1 MPIGCVELHS
11 VVLATALEC
20 SMHFS
25 RDEWVEMCSRDLR
38 LLTVTVRHAIRVH
51 DVWVRPRRLEPVWE
65 GEKLELDL
73 SRATRRKGGRARA
86 RRKAAS
92 ASRQAV
98 EAAME
103 KAKGGEECD
112 DSGRWAIEELLD
124 VRRGG
129 ARGTR
134 LFCLVR
140 WAGEWEDEGC
150 ANDSAWEAKVSW
162 TAFSELTNDMKP
174 LARAM
179 AAAAFAP
186 SARTQ
191 HAGVAKRRRA
201 PTVSKWRPTPRL
213 AAVEA
218 ARAEE
223 RLKSEGIARS
233 RKRKRALRLAL
244 VERDEWVEHELE
256 HVHGKSRRIALSQD
270 DGSIL

>member
-1 MPIGCVELHS
+1 M
-11 VVLATALEC
+11 VLATALEC

-38 LLTVTVRHAIRVH
+38 LLTVTVRHAIRVL
-51 DVWVRPRRLEPVWE
+51 DVWVRPQRLEPVKE
-65 GEKLELDL
+65 GDKLELDL
-73 SRATRRKGGRARA
+73 SRATKRTGGRARA
-86 RRKAAS
+86 RRRATS
-92 ASRQAV
+92 LRV
-98 EAAME
+98 EACRRGCAME

-112 DSGRWAIEELLD
+112 DGGRWAIEELLD

-140 WAGEWEDEGC
+140 WAGEWEDESC
-150 ANDSAWEAKVSW
+150 AYDSAWEAKVSW
-162 TAFSELTNDMKP
+162 TAFSELTKDMKPP

-191 HAGVAKRRRA
+191 HVGVAKRRRTL
-201 PTVSKWRPTPRL
+201 PVSKWRPTPRL

-223 RLKSEGIARS
+223 RLKAEGMARCQTEKGPTT
-233 RKRKRALRLAL
+233 RPCGRGRVGRA
-244 VERDEWVEHELE
+244 
-256 HVHGKSRRIALSQD
+256 
-270 DGSIL
+270 